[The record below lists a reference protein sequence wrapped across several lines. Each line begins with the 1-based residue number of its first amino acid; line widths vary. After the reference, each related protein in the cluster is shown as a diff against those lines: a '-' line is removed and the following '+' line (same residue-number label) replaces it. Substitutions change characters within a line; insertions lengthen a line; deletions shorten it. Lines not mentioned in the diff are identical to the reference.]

1 MVIAEKI
8 DSVGAILIV
17 FMLSILVFTT
27 VNVHTGTVLVTL
39 GSYLAAFILM
49 ALFVMR
55 ENNISFPIIDFH
67 LFANRAFIVGAAAS
81 LFLAVFYCVDLFFI
95 PLHLHHLGYQSSM
108 TIGLMLLPPSLM
120 FAVLSLF
127 SGKISATFGPRN
139 TMLCGYVFFVA
150 SAVMQIVLGHSTNL
164 IWLIAAYL
172 LLGAGWALILSTA
185 FGTAL
190 ASLPAEMGG
199 LGMGSIGTLHNLGG
213 TIGLAVG
220 STLGYFGAMGF
231 ILAASVAAFVVIFV
245 GLAKHGID
253 L

>member
-1 MVIAEKI
+1 
-8 DSVGAILIV
+8 
-17 FMLSILVFTT
+17 
-27 VNVHTGTVLVTL
+27 
-39 GSYLAAFILM
+39 
-49 ALFVMR
+49 
-55 ENNISFPIIDFH
+55 
-67 LFANRAFIVGAAAS
+67 
-81 LFLAVFYCVDLFFI
+81 
-95 PLHLHHLGYQSSM
+95 
-108 TIGLMLLPPSLM
+108 M